1 MIFSNASD
9 TKFSFCVNDI
19 KSNESKFKILRLFRG
34 DVQIK
39 DKPFLLSTYDFALQ
53 KYFDE
58 IHRYDGNIQN
68 EETLEMKSYISCIRS
83 S

>member
-1 MIFSNASD
+1 MQVVLNFLFVSTISRVM
-9 TKFSFCVNDI
+9 KVN
-19 KSNESKFKILRLFRG
+19 SFKILRLFRG

-39 DKPFLLSTYDFALQ
+39 DKPFLLSTYDFVLP